1 MAGDFKLNLNIT
13 GNITSSLNSI
23 QKKLDKLP
31 EEAYQFFKAQTPIR
45 SGNARRNTKFN
56 KNKDEIQANYPYAQR
71 LDDGYSSQAPIG
83 MTKPTEDFIKKRAKQ
98 IMRGKK

>member
-1 MAGDFKLNLNIT
+1 MAGDFTFNLKIQN
-13 GNITSSLNSI
+13 NITSSLKKV
-23 QKKLDKLP
+23 QKQLDKLP

-56 KNKDEIQANYPYAQR
+56 KSRDEIQANYNYATR
-71 LDDGYSSQAPIG
+71 LDEGYSSQAPEG

-98 IMRGKK
+98 IIRKK